1 MRRIFGALLAV
12 AAATS
17 LFVLPAWAADP
28 ARTIET
34 VAARIIEIARTKTGT
49 DRQAAMRE
57 VVEANFDLPYMGRAM
72 LGAHW
77 NLASEHQ
84 RARFL
89 AAVEAS
95 EARTY
100 SERLGKIA
108 AYTLTI
114 GKVVARPNNVW
125 IVNSQLNQTNGQPTR
140 IDWEVHDNGQ
150 GLRITD
156 VKVEGVSL
164 SMTMRSDFNSYIQSN
179 SGDVEPLVKA
189 LEARAAR

>member
-1 MRRIFGALLAV
+1 
-12 AAATS
+12 
-17 LFVLPAWAADP
+17 
-28 ARTIET
+28 
-34 VAARIIEIARTKTGT
+34 
-49 DRQAAMRE
+49 
-57 VVEANFDLPYMGRAM
+57 
-72 LGAHW
+72 
-77 NLASEHQ
+77 
-84 RARFL
+84 
-89 AAVEAS
+89 
-95 EARTY
+95 
-100 SERLGKIA
+100 
-108 AYTLTI
+108 LTI